1 MIRVVI
7 LGSTGSIG
15 RATLSVVKRHPERF
29 RVVALCAHRST
40 ARLAAQVAEH
50 EVPIAV
56 IADPEAL
63 TDTANLPSA
72 DWRAGPEAVL
82 ELVTDPDVDVVVN
95 AIVGSVGLRATLAA
109 LRAGKRLALANK
121 ESLAA
126 GGPLVMEA
134 ARQGGG
140 ELIPIDSEHSAI
152 LQCLEGYDLSS
163 VARLVLTASG
173 GPFRGFS
180 REELEGVGPS
190 QALRHPTWDM
200 GAKITIDSAT
210 LANKALEVIEAHFLY
225 DMGYD
230 RIDVVIHPQSIVHS
244 FVEFTDG
251 SVLAQLGFPTMELPI
266 LYALSHPERVD
277 DPALRT
283 FDPIRSSPLT
293 FEEVDLERFRLFALG
308 IEAGVRGGTVP
319 AVYNAANEIAV
330 DLFLTEKV
338 GFLEMADVVAHAM
351 DYVPRRNVEVVS
363 DVLEA
368 DAAARA
374 AAREFVA
381 SPRSMARGLRKKYSG
396 SRTAF

>member
-15 RATLSVVKRHPERF
+15 RATLSVVKRHPDRF
-29 RVVALCAHRST
+29 RVVALCAHRSV

-50 EVPIAV
+50 EVPVAV
-56 IADPEAL
+56 LADPEAL
-63 TDTANLPSA
+63 TDRANLPPA
-72 DWRAGPEAVL
+72 DWRAGPEEVL
-82 ELVTDPDVDVVVN
+82 ELVTDPEVDVVVN
-95 AIVGSVGLRATLAA
+95 AIVGSVGLQATLAA

-173 GPFRGFS
+173 GPLRGFS
-180 REELEGVGPS
+180 REELEGVRPS

-230 RIDVVIHPQSIVHS
+230 RIDVVVHPQSVVHS

-266 LYALSHPERVD
+266 LYALSHPERVG
-277 DPALRT
+277 DPTLRT

-293 FEEVDLERFRLFALG
+293 FEEVDLEHFRLFALG
-308 IEAGVRGGTVP
+308 VEAGVRGGTVP

-330 DLFLTEKV
+330 DSFLTEKV

-351 DYVPRRNVEVVS
+351 DHVPRRNVEVVS
-363 DVLEA
+363 DVVEA

-381 SPRSMARGLRKKYSG
+381 SSRSMASG
-396 SRTAF
+396 